1 MILFLGGLPL
11 YSWTGFWPNIIDMIP
26 SQFCLEEKQEKGK
39 QKIKFCLILG
49 EHDQDIQEVH
59 KTLLYEV
66 DNYRLI
72 SLLSRNMKIRKTTL
86 PTLQKTQVS

>member
-49 EHDQDIQEVH
+49 EHDQHIQKVH
-59 KTLLYEV
+59 KALLYEV
-66 DNYRLI
+66 VN
-72 SLLSRNMKIRKTTL
+72 
-86 PTLQKTQVS
+86 